1 MSGRVWTSIILHL
14 HFALLARAG
23 MRDPEASQ
31 AVRDECT
38 DRYCRAVDELVDR
51 LEALWVMRLMG
62 DIGDYLARRER
73 G

>member
-1 MSGRVWTSIILHL
+1 MSVRQWQAIILNL
-14 HFALLARAG
+14 HAALLARDG

-38 DRYCRAVDELVDR
+38 DRYCRAVDELVGC

-73 G
+73 S